1 MHFLVAEDNQLNAEI
16 IRELLRTEGATCDV
30 EPDGR
35 ATVKRF
41 LTAKTGEY
49 TAVLM
54 DVMMPIMNGYDA
66 TRAIRASTHP
76 EAQTIPIIAMTANAF
91 VKDVHDAMDS
101 GMNAHIAKPLDMDML
116 KRTLGACL
124 RS

>member
-1 MHFLVAEDNQLNAEI
+1 MHFLVAEDIQLNAEI

-35 ATVKRF
+35 ATVTRF
-41 LTAKTGEY
+41 RTAKTGEY

-76 EAQTIPIIAMTANAF
+76 EAQTIPHHC
-91 VKDVHDAMDS
+91 HDCQ
-101 GMNAHIAKPLDMDML
+101 
-116 KRTLGACL
+116 RL
-124 RS
+124 RQGCA